1 MNSSTMCRESLI
13 DFSKYE
19 PLENGNIISKFKKS
33 EITNKNKCGKRLEYV
48 TNTLVKTNGERESFQ
63 RHRVIWYYFKGD
75 IPEGLQVC
83 HWDSNPEN
91 NSLDNLYLGTP
102 KDNMNNPITRKRMEK
117 VWNDPTRNEKI
128 RLGNIGRAVSQE
140 QKDKQSRAMSGE
152 NHPFWGKKRPKQ
164 SQIMN
169 EKKRDSLGR
178 WIK

>member
-1 MNSSTMCRESLI
+1 MNTMDKCRESLI
-13 DFSKYE
+13 DFSRYKV
-19 PLENGNIISKFKKS
+19 LENGTIISNFKKS
-33 EITNKNKCGKRLEYV
+33 EMTTKNKSGEYV
-48 TNTLVKTNGERESFQ
+48 VNTYRKTNGEQDTFA

-75 IPEGLQVC
+75 IPEGIQVC